1 MNFNKL
7 ISACIATAMLAS
19 CQNASDPYMTLETKT
34 LTLEAEGGSAS
45 VKLTSNVY
53 YRVNNDCSDLTGE
66 NYWANIVDTKTDGDV
81 TTFLFEVAA
90 NESTSPRTGTVRFI
104 GDDVTP
110 LKLTLTQKG
119 MVPKGVN
126 PTESS
131 VGSGETSASF
141 KVFGDRAWTASCED
155 ADVKV
160 NPASGIGDG
169 EVTLTFPANESL
181 KERTI
186 KVNVAMEGD
195 KTYTFTL
202 VQSGYRGV
210 LADWDLNAMIGETS
224 KTFVDEKDQTEFP
237 GTNGKYLDASSGNGR
252 IEYYACDR
260 TGYAKSKYSCTRG
273 VGGNGDPYVSGTI
286 PGDYWLVTASLGGKT
301 IPAGTKIH
309 YYFVTKM
316 GTATSA
322 YWMLEYKNGDAW
334 TPVSKTMQKDES
346 ATKGLTGNEVSY
358 SQTITYNFAAL
369 LLDAKKNG
377 AYVAV
382 DGTFTTEKDMDA
394 VVLRFAPAGH
404 LGLDGSKN
412 NGLYIDRTEAGG
424 QTRFSAQ
431 KPSKEDGTAVK
442 EYDQHVIIE
451 IAE

>member
-7 ISACIATAMLAS
+7 ITACIATAMLAS

-34 LTLEAEGGSAS
+34 LSLEADGGTAA

-53 YRVNNDCSDLTGE
+53 YRVNNDCSDASGE
-66 NYWANIVDTKTDGDV
+66 VYWANIVDTGTEGDV
-81 TTFLFEVAA
+81 TTFLFAVEP
-90 NESTSPRTGTVRFI
+90 NESVTPRTGTVRFI
-104 GDDVTP
+104 GDGVTP

-119 MVPKGVN
+119 MVPKGISPV
-126 PTESS
+126 EAAVS
-131 VGSGETSASF
+131 GSETTASF
-141 KVFGDRAWTASCED
+141 KVFGDRDWTASCSD
-155 ADVKV
+155 ADVTV
-160 NPASGIGDG
+160 SPASGSG
-169 EVTLTFPANESL
+169 EGEIVLTFPANENL
-181 KERTI
+181 TDRTI
-186 KVNVAMEGD
+186 KVNVSLEGD

-202 VQSGYRGV
+202 TQSRYSGV
-210 LADWDLNAMIGETS
+210 LADWDLNALAGKTGE
-224 KTFVDEKDQTEFP
+224 TFVDAADQTEFP
-237 GTNGKYLDASSGNGR
+237 GTNGKYLDASSGHGR

-286 PGDYWLVTASLGGKT
+286 PGDYWLVTSSLGGKT
-301 IPAGTKIH
+301 IPAGTRIH

-334 TPVSKTMQKDES
+334 TPVSETREREES

-358 SQTITYNFAAL
+358 SQKITYNFAAL
-369 LLDAKKNG
+369 LLDSKNNG

-412 NGLYIDRTEAGG
+412 DGLYIDRTEAGG

-431 KPSKEDGTAVK
+431 KPSLSDGTAVK